1 MSNVSGCCPA
11 EGMVGIIHLE
21 KSTRVTIG
29 SFRRMAPTKPVRL
42 TTHWA
47 FHARRSISKHASQ
60 TLPFISVE
68 IDPDP
73 IQRSSIARPEGFG
86 ATEELAVPS
95 FCVKNSKAHLT
106 GVARA

>member
-29 SFRRMAPTKPVRL
+29 SFRRKAPTKPVRL

-60 TLPFISVE
+60 TNH
-68 IDPDP
+68 
-73 IQRSSIARPEGFG
+73 R
-86 ATEELAVPS
+86 ELTVAHVFTIGGTCHYS
-95 FCVKNSKAHLT
+95 NVIRGEFCPRRKNSANPEAIL
-106 GVARA
+106 VNLE